1 MYNESTKKATIKYM
15 RDKRDKL
22 TLDFPKGYK
31 ERYRQHAQSKGISL
45 NRLIMDLLDED
56 IRASAAEQGI
66 EIPSETDSDC

>member
-1 MYNESTKKATIKYM
+1 MYNENAKRATIKYKKE
-15 RDKRDKL
+15 KRDKL

-31 ERYRQHAQSKGISL
+31 ERYRQHAQSKGVSL

-66 EIPSETDSDC
+66 EISSETDSDC